1 MTWNVVLSVYSTCG
15 GPRQST
21 LEMYNMKN
29 KKYFQDNFVT
39 RVFCWQYFH
48 VADKGNQNGE
58 YFKRLHFFTT

>member
-1 MTWNVVLSVYSTCG
+1 MTSNVVLSVYSTCG

-39 RVFCWQYFH
+39 RVFC
-48 VADKGNQNGE
+48 
-58 YFKRLHFFTT
+58 